1 MSKNV
6 LIQIEDEK
14 EENNLK
20 IKKMIQDNFFK
31 FNIIRKIHN
40 MDNENTL

>member
-1 MSKNV
+1 MSKNF

-20 IKKMIQDNFFK
+20 SINKEMKMIQDNFL
-31 FNIIRKIHN
+31 NL
-40 MDNENTL
+40 T

>member
-20 IKKMIQDNFFK
+20 IKKMIQDNFL
-31 FNIIRKIHN
+31 NL
-40 MDNENTL
+40 T